1 MNPHIISIFSSLV
14 SSGSH
19 LISGSFSDICNCI
32 RTAALENISPAAAAL
47 FLCLITIP
55 PAAWYYC
62 DRVLIKGYRKEII
75 GVVARYNR
83 NRDADQLC
91 KDLRSMKYRPI
102 LRSDRNKYAINM
114 STALIY
120 TGQPK
125 EAMES
130 LNRVKNADKETKD
143 MVRHQRKE
151 ILKTLSGIGKEE

>member
-1 MNPHIISIFSSLV
+1 MNLHIFSILNSLV
-14 SSGSH
+14 SSGMNQ
-19 LISGSFSDICNCI
+19 ISGSFSDAYNWI
-32 RTAALENISPAAAAL
+32 RTGALENISPAAALL
-47 FLCLITIP
+47 FLGMITLP

-62 DRVLIKGYRKEII
+62 NHVLIRGYREEII
-75 GVVARYNR
+75 GVIARYNR
-83 NRDADQLC
+83 TRDADRLY

-120 TGQPK
+120 KGQPK

-130 LNRVKNADKETKD
+130 LNRIKDADRETKD

-151 ILKTLSGIGKEE
+151 ILKTISGIGKEE

>member
-1 MNPHIISIFSSLV
+1 MNPHIFGILNSLV
-14 SSGSH
+14 SSGMNQ
-19 LISGSFSDICNCI
+19 ISGSFSDICNCI
-32 RTAALENISPAAAAL
+32 RTAALENITPAAAAL
-47 FLCLITIP
+47 FLGMVTLP
-55 PAAWYYC
+55 PAVWYYC

-83 NRDADQLC
+83 TRDADRLY

-130 LNRVKNADKETKD
+130 LNRIKDADRETKD

>member
-1 MNPHIISIFSSLV
+1 MNSHFISIISSLV
-14 SSGSH
+14 SSGNH

-47 FLCLITIP
+47 FLGMVTLP

-83 NRDADQLC
+83 TRDAERLC

-120 TGQPK
+120 TGRPK
-125 EAMES
+125 KAMES

-143 MVRHQRKE
+143 MVRYQRKE
-151 ILKTLSGIGKEE
+151 ILKEVSGIGKEE

>member
-1 MNPHIISIFSSLV
+1 MNLHVFSILNSLV
-14 SSGSH
+14 SSGMNH
-19 LISGSFSDICNCI
+19 ISRSFSDAFNWI
-32 RTAALENISPAAAAL
+32 RTGALENISPASAAL
-47 FLCLITIP
+47 FLCLITLP

-62 DRVLIKGYRKEII
+62 DHVLIKGYKKEII
-75 GVVARYNR
+75 EVVARYNR
-83 NRDADQLC
+83 TRDADQLY
-91 KDLRSMKYRPI
+91 KDLSSMKYRPI

-120 TGQPK
+120 TGQPR

-130 LNRVKNADKETKD
+130 LNRIKDADRETKD

>member
-1 MNPHIISIFSSLV
+1 MNPNFFSIFSSLV

-19 LISGSFSDICNCI
+19 QISGSFSDICNWI

-47 FLCLITIP
+47 FLGIATLP

-83 NRDADQLC
+83 TRDADQLY

-114 STALIY
+114 ATALIY

-130 LNRVKNADKETKD
+130 LNRIKDADRETKD

>member
-1 MNPHIISIFSSLV
+1 MNPHITSIFSSLV

-19 LISGSFSDICNCI
+19 LISGSFSDIYNWI

-47 FLCLITIP
+47 FLGMVTLP

-75 GVVARYNR
+75 DVVARYNR
-83 NRDADQLC
+83 TRDADQLY

-125 EAMES
+125 KAMES